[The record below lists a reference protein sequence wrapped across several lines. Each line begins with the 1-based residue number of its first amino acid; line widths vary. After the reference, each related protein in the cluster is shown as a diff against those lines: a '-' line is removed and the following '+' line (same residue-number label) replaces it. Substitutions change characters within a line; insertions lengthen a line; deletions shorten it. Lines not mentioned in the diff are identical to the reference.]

1 MKEIERKF
9 ENKEFVDGKDWH
21 EHTPSYE
28 RNTRNIGGVLG
39 LGDFAV
45 FNTMILLILQPEWSL
60 TARMLVVFGCIIS
73 IHVGHRGTIFFEQ
86 LWSLNFSP
94 AVPCPVITFSMYTII
109 LDVIMR

>member
-9 ENKEFVDGKDWH
+9 EKKEFVDEKYWH

-28 RNTRNIGGVLG
+28 ENTHNIGNVFG
-39 LGDFAV
+39 LGDFVV

-60 TARMLVVFGCIIS
+60 TIRMLVVFGCIIS
-73 IHVGHRGTIFFEQ
+73 IQVGHRGSIFFQQ

-94 AVPCPVITFSMYTII
+94 AIPCPVITFSMYTII